1 MYSDTSSCI
10 FHVDADSFF
19 ASVARARDPS
29 LSDKPVCVVAG
40 ERGCVLAATYEAK
53 KLGIHTA
60 MPYHQAIKILPLY
73 KAYYVPAHFRDY
85 AQYSDMMFRIL
96 REYSP
101 QVEETSIDEGYMD
114 MTGCEKMHGKNYS
127 QIAQMIQRRIKRDLG
142 LPVSFG
148 IASTRILAKIASKKS
163 KPFGVLNIYQQNI
176 REFLAGTT
184 YEDVP
189 GIGRKSQALLTRNG
203 FHTPLEFSLTYESM
217 SRSLLGQP
225 GTVLW
230 NELNGRLRTPVA
242 LSHSI
247 PKSLSRIR
255 SFKLTKDV
263 SFLRSEFI
271 HHVLLCTYKLR
282 KKGLVAKRF
291 LFYFRD
297 ANYERPG
304 KEYSEEMPH
313 NSAFKFLSRSLPDFL
328 RIAGSVNARSVG
340 VVFVDLIQDKG
351 RQPSLFAEDNL
362 IFRQE
367 DFLKAADKIN
377 EKFGKYT
384 VIPASLD
391 AKIFSRE
398 PWTVE
403 LLSVPYLG
411 EVK

>member
-1 MYSDTSSCI
+1 MSPDTCI

-29 LSDKPVCVVAG
+29 LTDKPVCVVAG
-40 ERGCVLAATYEAK
+40 ERGCILAATYEAK

-73 KAYYVPAHFRDY
+73 KAHYVPAHFRDY
-85 AQYSDMMFRIL
+85 AQYSDMLFRIL

-101 QVEETSIDEGYMD
+101 QVEETSVDEGYMD
-114 MTGCEKMHGKNYS
+114 MTGSERMYGKSYD
-127 QIAQMIQRRIKRDLG
+127 QIAYMIQARIKRDIG

-148 IASTRILAKIASKKS
+148 IAPTKILAKMASKKA
-163 KPFGVLNIYQQNI
+163 KPFGIMHLHKKDI
-176 REFLAGTT
+176 RTFLKDAT
-184 YEDVP
+184 YPDVP

-203 FHTPLEFSLTYESM
+203 FHTPFEFSTTDEGM
-217 SRSLLGQP
+217 SRSLLGSP

-230 NELNGRLRTPVA
+230 NELNGRLRAPVDFN
-242 LSHSI
+242 HSA

-255 SFKLTKDV
+255 TFKLTKDI

-282 KKGLVAKRF
+282 KKGLVAKGF

-313 NSAFKFLSRSLPDFL
+313 NSTFKFLGRALPDFL
-328 RIAGSVNARSVG
+328 RIARGVNARSVG
-340 VVFVDLIQDKG
+340 VAFIGLIPDTG
-351 RQPSLFAEDNL
+351 RQPSLFEEDNTV
-362 IFRQE
+362 FRQE
-367 DFLKAADKIN
+367 DFLRAADKVN
-377 EKFGKYT
+377 RKFGKYT
-384 VIPASLD
+384 LIPASLD
-391 AKIFSRE
+391 TKIFSRE

-411 EVK
+411 EVR